1 MPNIR
6 FGEIDFS
13 GDGAYVWRVG
23 QYSAPSRSVDFIE
36 VPGRNGDLL
45 IDNGNYNNTKAYFD
59 VVITG
64 NVEENTNR
72 LKYLLYSQKGYQ
84 RLYDSDLKG
93 FYRMA
98 SFNSGFDIS
107 RIDGGVVRVEFDCK
121 PFKYDIVG
129 DDVITIEYED
139 SNRDY
144 FVLENPYFEDSHPE
158 ITVYASYKKDSGT
171 IQIEGGEVQID
182 GTVPEKHIDISGSPA
197 LWTNGTIDTEKQY
210 FYRYS
215 ADKIDN
221 LNRYISTAD
230 VTLKAGE
237 NRIKFDDGFEKIE
250 IRPRWVTL

>member
-6 FGEIDFS
+6 FGDIDFS
-13 GDGAYVWRVG
+13 GDGAYIWGAG

-98 SFNSGFDIS
+98 CFNSGFEIMS
-107 RIDGGVVRVEFDCK
+107 NDGGVVRIEFDCK

-129 DDVITIEYED
+129 EDPIIIETTNEYVPI
-139 SNRDY
+139 N
-144 FVLENPYFEDSHPE
+144 NPYFTDARPIVKIIGVGGDYVISDGFIRINSTDLTVDRENAYGMIIDTDLQYAYYEGYNEMVSANHLIGTADFSLHPGENDIMIGGCITGIE
-158 ITVYASYKKDSGT
+158 IT
-171 IQIEGGEVQID
+171 
-182 GTVPEKHIDISGSPA
+182 
-197 LWTNGTIDTEKQY
+197 
-210 FYRYS
+210 
-215 ADKIDN
+215 
-221 LNRYISTAD
+221 
-230 VTLKAGE
+230 
-237 NRIKFDDGFEKIE
+237 
-250 IRPRWVTL
+250 PRWVTI

>member
-6 FGEIDFS
+6 FGDIDFS
-13 GDGAYVWRVG
+13 GDGAYVWGAG

-98 SFNSGFDIS
+98 SFNEGFEIMPN
-107 RIDGGVVRVEFDCK
+107 DGGVVRIEFDCK
-121 PFKYDIVG
+121 PFKYDVLG
-129 DDVITIEYED
+129 EEVVI
-139 SNRDY
+139 
-144 FVLENPYFEDSHPE
+144 
-158 ITVYASYKKDSGT
+158 
-171 IQIEGGEVQID
+171 
-182 GTVPEKHIDISGSPA
+182 VPERDIVNKIYNPHFESSRPLIKIYG
-197 LWTNGTIDTEKQY
+197 NGVGLFYVNGEAMTIYDLDEY
-210 FYRYS
+210 LIVDCDLRY
-215 ADKIDN
+215 AYKIDEN
-221 LNRYISTAD
+221 GNMVNKNHDIKTTD
-230 VTLKAGE
+230 IQLKPGE
-237 NRIKFDDGFEKIE
+237 NEVVFRGSGITSVE
-250 IRPRWVTL
+250 IFPRWVTL